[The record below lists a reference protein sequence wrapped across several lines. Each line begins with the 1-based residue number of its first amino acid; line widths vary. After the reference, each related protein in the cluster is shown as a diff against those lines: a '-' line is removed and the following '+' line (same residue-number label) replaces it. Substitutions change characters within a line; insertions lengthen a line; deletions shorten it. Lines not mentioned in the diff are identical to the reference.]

1 MFDLVIKNGTVIDG
15 TGVPGIKADIGILN
29 GKIAKIGNILENA
42 DTTIDAT
49 GLVVSPGF
57 IDSHSHAD
65 HKVFYFPEQREK
77 LEQGIT
83 TSVAGQC
90 GGCKERFPIR

>member
-49 GLVVSPGF
+49 GLVVSPGHQWQ
-57 IDSHSHAD
+57 DSA
-65 HKVFYFPEQREK
+65 
-77 LEQGIT
+77 
-83 TSVAGQC
+83 VALL
-90 GGCKERFPIR
+90 RL